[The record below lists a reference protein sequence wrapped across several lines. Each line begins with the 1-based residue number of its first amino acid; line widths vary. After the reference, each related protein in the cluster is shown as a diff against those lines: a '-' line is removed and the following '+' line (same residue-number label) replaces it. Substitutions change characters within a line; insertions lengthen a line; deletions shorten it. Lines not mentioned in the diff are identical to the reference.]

1 MFLLILNCQIFCKL
15 SKNSKRKNYRINEEN
30 VIDFFFEKSKI
41 RSVFENDLFII
52 PSFAR
57 EAVEHALSYN
67 AGLKGAKRP
76 KRLLCIYAGNLAKSN
91 TYLFW
96 QMVKKHLPEQLISSL
111 HFNKGFLLPANGLK
125 LLTANDP
132 GEILSCVNVEEEA
145 VSYAELIRRNML

>member
-1 MFLLILNCQIFCKL
+1 M
-15 SKNSKRKNYRINEEN
+15 SKAGCVLPGHTFAETTGSLKNQQKNALHRN
-30 VIDFFFEKSKI
+30 VSLTEAFFA
-41 RSVFENDLFII
+41 N
-52 PSFAR
+52 AR
-57 EAVEHALSYN
+57 EAVEYALSYN